1 MNAYMRHRPP
11 GGTVSPG
18 RAPIPKPPDS
28 PESPQPPE
36 TPETIGETLR
46 RKRVDTLGL
55 GLREMARRLD
65 IAPAHLTDLEKGR
78 RTPSEDLLM
87 RIARGYGIEEAVL
100 RAGWGKAETIVGEIA
115 SQSPT
120 TAAKAP
126 ELLRAASTL
135 NAEQWNALIR
145 QARALAGKPSRR
157 KKP

>member
-1 MNAYMRHRPP
+1 MNAYRRRRPQ

-18 RAPIPKPPDS
+18 RAPIPRP
-28 PESPQPPE
+28 PESPEPPE
-36 TPETIGETLR
+36 PIGETLR
-46 RKRVDTLGL
+46 RRRVEILGL

-87 RIARGYGIEEAVL
+87 RIAREYGIEQAVL

-135 NAEQWNALIR
+135 DTDQWDALIR
-145 QARALAGKPSRR
+145 QAKALAGKPSRR

>member
-1 MNAYMRHRPP
+1 MNAYKRQRPQ

-18 RAPIPKPPDS
+18 RAPIPRPPA
-28 PESPQPPE
+28 PPE
-36 TPETIGETLR
+36 PIGETLR
-46 RKRVDTLGL
+46 RRRVEGLGL

-87 RIARGYGIEEAVL
+87 RIAREYGIEQAVL

-120 TAAKAP
+120 NAAKAP

-135 NAEQWNALIR
+135 DADQWDALIR
-145 QARALAGKPSRR
+145 QAKALAGKPSVR